1 MADPRRPSSSPL
13 APGMAS
19 LCRDAETLAATY
31 PAPPQP
37 KPSSW
42 HPAPLSVSPG
52 ARRLCD
58 GAPPYIN

>member
-1 MADPRRPSSSPL
+1 MADPRPKPAPL
-13 APGMAS
+13 VPG
-19 LCRDAETLAATY
+19 LAALCQDAQQLAAIY

-37 KPSSW
+37 APSSW
-42 HPAPLSVSPG
+42 HPAPLKVSPD